1 MNTERI
7 IFFDGV
13 CNLCNGAVNFVIDR
27 DKKGRFKLAA
37 LQSEEAKPFLKGAGL
52 DKDELSTILLYED
65 GKMYKKST
73 AALRIARNLDGL
85 WPLLYVF
92 MIVPRFIRDGVY
104 SWIAKNRYKWFGKK
118 DSCRMPTPDLKARFL
133 STDS

>member
-27 DKKGRFKLAA
+27 DKRERFKLAA
-37 LQSEEAKPFLKGAGL
+37 LQSEEAKPFLKEAGL
-52 DKDELSTILLYED
+52 GKDELSTILLYED

-73 AALRIARNLDGL
+73 AALHIARNLDGL

-92 MIVPRFIRDGVY
+92 MIVM
-104 SWIAKNRYKWFGKK
+104 K
-118 DSCRMPTPDLKARFL
+118 SCMVTSSLLKSELISPPNAVDA
-133 STDS
+133 SKT